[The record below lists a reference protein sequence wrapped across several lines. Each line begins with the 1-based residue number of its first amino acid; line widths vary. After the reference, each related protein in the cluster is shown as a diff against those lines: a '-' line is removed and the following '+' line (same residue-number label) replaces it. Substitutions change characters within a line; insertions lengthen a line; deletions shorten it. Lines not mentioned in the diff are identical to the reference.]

1 MKAHGVVGGAW
12 WMPRGFTLLEGMVV
26 TVILGLVV
34 GMSGLAFL
42 SLRAPRE
49 ADRTRSLRRGR
60 ELAIRT
66 GRPVAIG
73 GNDSPLTTHVLF
85 LPDGRAIGTGAHP
98 LTGAV
103 VDSTR

>member
-12 WMPRGFTLLEGMVV
+12 WMPRGFTLLEVLGV
-26 TVILGLVV
+26 TVILG
-34 GMSGLAFL
+34 
-42 SLRAPRE
+42 PRE